1 MPGVLVTGAS
11 GFVGRHL
18 VRELE
23 RAGWRV
29 ASCGRRELGPHT
41 AWRDALEGNQAVVH
55 LAAIAHERAT
65 ACERARDYET
75 LRRVNVHGTERLA
88 REAAAA
94 GVRHF
99 VFASSI
105 GVCGD
110 ETHGLPFTEA
120 SAPAPR
126 SLYAKSKLDAE
137 QALAAVSASTGLA
150 VTMLRPT
157 LIYGPGNGGNFLRL
171 LRAVESAW
179 PLPLAAIRNRRNL
192 AYVDNVVSA
201 IVAALAHPEA
211 TGPLVVCDAE
221 AVSTP
226 DLVARLAHAMGR
238 PARLFPL
245 PPGALLAAGRVFG
258 KGDMVRRL
266 VASLEADCGK
276 ARRVLAWQP
285 RVSASEGLARTA
297 AWYRGQA
304 EKKHVEA
311 SG

>member
-1 MPGVLVTGAS
+1 VPA
-11 GFVGRHL
+11 
-18 VRELE
+18 
-23 RAGWRV
+23 
-29 ASCGRRELGPHT
+29 RRELGPQT
-41 AWRDALEGNQAVVH
+41 DWRDAFAGVQAVVH
-55 LAAIAHERAT
+55 LAAVAHERAM

-75 LRRVNVHGTERLA
+75 LRRVNVLGTERLA

-110 ETHGLPFTEA
+110 ETRGAPFTET

-126 SLYAKSKLDAE
+126 SLYARSKLEAE
-137 QALAAVSASTGLA
+137 HALAAVSASSGLA
-150 VTMLRPT
+150 VTLLRPT

-201 IVAALAHPEA
+201 IVAALARPEA

-221 AVSTP
+221 AVSTA

-238 PARLFPL
+238 PARLFAL
-245 PPGALLAAGRVFG
+245 PPGVLLAAGRVLG
-258 KGDMVRRL
+258 KSDMVRRL

-276 ARRVLAWQP
+276 ARRVLGWQP